1 MDSEN
6 NFGPHR
12 VGVFDF
18 TILFEQ
24 SILSLLPTALF
35 LLLVPFRLF
44 ILRNNEKAVVLG
56 TLLWLKLATATCYVC
71 LQVTLIVLWS
81 RERSTKMAIA
91 EPVLGFIESIAL
103 ITLIFFEH
111 KNSRKPSKIIGG
123 YLAVTVILDIALVRT
138 FWIRSIWAIAAV
150 FSCSLALK
158 STLLIL
164 EEWPKLLLREQEK
177 IRETSSGV
185 INRSF
190 FWWLNS
196 LFLQGHHGIL
206 ETEDLQNI
214 DPKFDTDHVLR
225 PLEERWLR
233 DPKNSQFSLLKCTF
247 LAYKWQFAAGILPR
261 LLHSGFNFA
270 QPFLIQSVI
279 IFVARKEMSVEI
291 SSGLI
296 GATVLIYLGLAISGA
311 WHKHLSFQMVTMYR
325 GGLIS
330 MIFKKTLRLKTSSIK
345 DSAQVTLMTT
355 DVETIV
361 AAGASVHDMWANMLE
376 LPIGIYLLHRQIGNP
391 SLLVLV
397 PTIITTILSG
407 IISISMEPATVRWN
421 AMVQK
426 RVGETSSML
435 DQIKGIKMMGLTDFY
450 FQTVQSLRV
459 KELKISAKLRWLLVH
474 FITLATV
481 SAQVTPVVVILS
493 AIYWSKSD
501 GGLSV
506 AEAFT
511 SLSLV
516 SLVAQPLISVL
527 VSLMQ
532 IAGVVAGCG
541 RIQTFLL
548 LKEQDVMTA
557 EVPGNDLA
565 VVIENASFST
575 DEGNALL
582 TDVNMR
588 VVHGTINM
596 IVGKVGGGKSSLL
609 KAIIGENIPSQGI
622 VERDGSV
629 AYCDQVPWLR
639 NTTISKNIVGQ
650 SQVDEKWLTTVIRSC
665 ALEEDLAQL
674 PQGQETIVGSRGVA
688 LSGGQKQRVALAR
701 AVYSKSELIVLD
713 DVFSSLDQTTS
724 DTVFD
729 RLLGA
734 DGLLRT
740 RTVILATSNARFLSS
755 ADYITVVEEG
765 RLTRN
770 QMTHSDLELAETLR
784 AITPTQSTEIVQKDI
799 STPAPAQEI
808 DLSRK
813 TGDTECYRIYVRSMG
828 WKVIGFVFPAAVT
841 GAVLEAM
848 PQIWLRIW
856 TEKGDGSKDVR
867 YVGGYVGLVVASMLM
882 ALLNIGYF
890 LIEGVERSSNN
901 LHEQLLKAVCRAP
914 LHFFT
919 TTENGSILNRFSQDM
934 SLIDMS
940 LPLAFYLTLDLTL
953 RGLVQT
959 GVVASGASYFGA
971 FLPISFLA
979 LYLIQKYYLRTSRQ
993 MRLLD
998 LEAKTPLYTQFTEI
1012 TAGLSTVRC
1021 FGWTGELLNESFK
1034 LLNTSQKPFYLMF
1047 CIQRWL
1053 ELVLDLFV
1061 AGMAMLLVTI
1071 ALRIPGTTSEG
1082 AIGLSMVNLLGLN
1095 LTLTT
1100 VIDQWTTLET
1110 SLGAIARL
1118 KAFIGSTPNENKDA
1132 EKEMPD
1138 DWPAGKIEIEGI
1150 TASYSDQSQPV
1161 LHDISLVL
1169 EPGQKVCLCGRSG
1182 SGKSSLILSILR
1194 LLELQTGTI
1203 RIDGKDLTTISRQY
1217 IRSQIT
1223 TIPQDPVN
1231 ISGTVRQNMDPEE
1244 LVQADEMLI
1253 AALKKT
1259 TLWSI
1264 IETRGGLDAD
1274 ISALGFSVGQRQ
1286 LFCLARALLSHSN
1299 IILLDEPSSSV
1310 DDATTKEVRQI
1321 IQQVMHGRTI
1331 IEVAHRLDHV
1341 TDFDIVV
1348 VMENGRIIETG
1359 DPRDLLTRDSAL
1371 KALHG

>member
-1 MDSEN
+1 
-6 NFGPHR
+6 
-12 VGVFDF
+12 
-18 TILFEQ
+18 
-24 SILSLLPTALF
+24 
-35 LLLVPFRLF
+35 
-44 ILRNNEKAVVLG
+44 
-56 TLLWLKLATATCYVC
+56 
-71 LQVTLIVLWS
+71 
-81 RERSTKMAIA
+81 MAIA
-91 EPVLGFIESIAL
+91 EPVLGLVESIAL
-103 ITLIFFEH
+103 ITLIFVEH
-111 KNSRKPSKIIGG
+111 RNSRKPSKIIGG
-123 YLAVTVILDIALVRT
+123 YLAITIILDIALVRT
-138 FWIRSIWAIAAV
+138 FWIRSMWAIAAV
-150 FSCSLALK
+150 FTCAFALK
-158 STLLIL
+158 VTLLIL
-164 EEWPKLLLREQEK
+164 EEWPKVLVGENEK

-185 INRSF
+185 INRSV

-196 LFLQGHHGIL
+196 LFLQGYRGIL
-206 ETEDLQNI
+206 ETADLQNI
-214 DPKFDTDHVLR
+214 DPKFDTDHVSK
-225 PLEERWLR
+225 PLEERWIR
-233 DPKNSQFSLLKCTF
+233 DPKNGPSSLLKCTF
-247 LAYKWQFAAGILPR
+247 LAYKWQFAVGILPR

-279 IFVARKEMSVEI
+279 NFVGRKEMSVQI

-330 MIFKKTLRLKTSSIK
+330 LIFKKTLKLKTSSVK

-361 AAGASVHDMWANMLE
+361 AAGASIHDMWANMIE

-397 PTIITTILSG
+397 PTIVTTILSG
-407 IISISMEPATVRWN
+407 IISVAMEPATVQWN

-435 DQIKGIKMMGLTDFY
+435 DQIKGIKMMGLTNF
-450 FQTVQSLRV
+450 FRQTVQSLRV
-459 KELKISAKLRWLLVH
+459 KELKVSAKFRWLLVH
-474 FITLATV
+474 FVTLAMV

-493 AIYWSKSD
+493 AIYWSRSD
-501 GGLSV
+501 QGLSV

-516 SLVAQPLISVL
+516 SLVTQPLVTIL

-541 RIQTFLL
+541 RIQAFLL
-548 LKEQDVMTA
+548 LKEQDIMTA
-557 EVPGNDLA
+557 EVPENGLA
-565 VVIENASFST
+565 VAINNACFST
-575 DEGNALL
+575 DEGNTLL
-582 TDVNMR
+582 TDINMR
-588 VVHGTINM
+588 VVQGTINM
-596 IVGKVGGGKSSLL
+596 IVGKVGSSKSTLL
-609 KAIIGENIPSQGI
+609 KAIIGENTPSQGS
-622 VERDGSV
+622 VRTEASV

-639 NTTISKNIVGQ
+639 NRTVSKNIIGQ
-650 SQVDEKWLTTVIRSC
+650 SQVDEKWLARVIRSC
-665 ALEEDLAQL
+665 ALDEDLAQL
-674 PQGQETIVGSRGVA
+674 PQGQETVVGSRGVA

-701 AVYSKSELIVLD
+701 AVYSQSKLIVLD

-729 RLLGA
+729 RLLGEK
-734 DGLLRT
+734 GLLRKS
-740 RTVILATSNARFLSS
+740 TVILATSNARFLSS
-755 ADYITVVEEG
+755 ADRITVVDEG
-765 RLTRN
+765 RIARN
-770 QMTHSDLELAETLR
+770 QITYSELELTETLKV
-784 AITPTQSTEIVQKDI
+784 ITPMQSPEIVQKDI
-799 STPAPAQEI
+799 ATVIPKEEI

-813 TGDTECYRIYVRSMG
+813 TGDTECYKIYVRSMG
-828 WKVIGFVFPAAVT
+828 WKVIGIVFPTAVMGAVT
-841 GAVLEAM
+841 EAM

-856 TEKGDGSKDVR
+856 TEKGDGSKDAK
-867 YVGGYVGLVVASMLM
+867 YVGGYVGLVVAAMIL
-882 ALLNIGYF
+882 ALVNISYF
-890 LIEGVERSSNN
+890 LIMGVEKSSNN
-901 LHEQLLKAVCRAP
+901 LHEQLLKSVCRAP

-934 SLIDMS
+934 TLIDMS

-971 FLPISFLA
+971 FLPLSFLA

-1012 TAGLSTVRC
+1012 TAGLSTVRT
-1021 FGWTGELLNESFK
+1021 FGWSKELLDESFK

-1053 ELVLDLFV
+1053 ELVLDFFV

-1100 VIDQWTTLET
+1100 VIDQWTSLET

-1118 KAFIGSTPNENKDA
+1118 KAFISSTPNENKET
-1132 EKEMPD
+1132 EKEIPD
-1138 DWPAGKIEIEGI
+1138 DWPIGKIEIEGI
-1150 TASYSDQSQPV
+1150 TASYSDESEPV
-1161 LHDISLVL
+1161 LHDVSLVI

-1182 SGKSSLILSILR
+1182 SGKSSLVLSILR
-1194 LLELQTGTI
+1194 LLELQSGSI
-1203 RIDGKDLTTISRQY
+1203 RIDGKDLAEIPRQY

-1223 TIPQDPVN
+1223 TIPQDPVSM
-1231 ISGTVRQNMDPEE
+1231 SGTVRHNMDPEE
-1244 LVQADEMLI
+1244 LAQADEMLI
-1253 AALKKT
+1253 TALKMT
-1259 TLWSI
+1259 TIWSAV
-1264 IETRGGLDAD
+1264 ETRGGLDAD
-1274 ISALGFSVGQRQ
+1274 ISALGFSVGQCQ
-1286 LFCLARALLSHSN
+1286 LFCLARALLSHSK
-1299 IILLDEPSSSV
+1299 IVLLDEPSSSV
-1310 DDATTKEVRQI
+1310 DDATTKEVRQVI
-1321 IQQVMHGRTI
+1321 REVMHGRTV
-1331 IEVAHRLDHV
+1331 IEVTHRLDHV

-1348 VMENGRIIETG
+1348 VMKDGRIVETG
-1359 DPRDLLTRDSAL
+1359 NPRDLLTQDSAL

>member
-1 MDSEN
+1 MDSDN

-12 VGVFDF
+12 IGVFDF
-18 TILFEQ
+18 TVLFEQ
-24 SILSLLPTALF
+24 SILSLLPAALF
-35 LLLVPFRLF
+35 LFLVPLRLF
-44 ILRNNEKAVVLG
+44 ALRNNERVTELG
-56 TLLWLKLATATCYVC
+56 ILLWLKLATAACYVC
-71 LQVTLIVLWS
+71 LQIALIALWS
-81 RERSTKMAIA
+81 RESSAKMAIA
-91 EPVLGFIESIAL
+91 EPVLGLVESIAL
-103 ITLIFFEH
+103 ITLIFVEH
-111 KNSRKPSKIIGG
+111 RNSRKPSKIIGG
-123 YLAVTVILDIALVRT
+123 YLAITIILDIALVRT
-138 FWIRSIWAIAAV
+138 FWIRSMSAIAAV
-150 FSCSLALK
+150 FTCAFALK
-158 STLLIL
+158 VTLLIL
-164 EEWPKLLLREQEK
+164 EEWPKALVRENEK

-185 INRSF
+185 INRSV

-196 LFLQGHHGIL
+196 LFLQGYRGIL
-206 ETEDLQNI
+206 ETADLQNI
-214 DPKFDTDHVLR
+214 DPKFDTDHVSK

-233 DPKNSQFSLLKCTF
+233 DPKTGSSSLLKCTF

-279 IFVARKEMSVEI
+279 NYVGRKEVSVQI

-330 MIFKKTLRLKTSSIK
+330 LIFKKTLKLKTSSVK

-361 AAGASVHDMWANMLE
+361 AAGASIHDMWANMIE

-397 PTIITTILSG
+397 PTIVTTILSG
-407 IISISMEPATVRWN
+407 IISVAMEPATVQWN

-435 DQIKGIKMMGLTDFY
+435 DQIKGIKMMGLTDF
-450 FQTVQSLRV
+450 FRQTVQSLRV
-459 KELKISAKLRWLLVH
+459 KELKASAKFRWLLVY
-474 FITLATV
+474 F
-481 SAQVTPVVVILS
+481 
-493 AIYWSKSD
+493 
-501 GGLSV
+501 V
-506 AEAFT
+506 A
-511 SLSLV
+511 LV
-516 SLVAQPLISVL
+516 SLVTQPLVTIL

-541 RIQTFLL
+541 RIQAFLL
-548 LKEQDVMTA
+548 LKEQDIMTA
-557 EVPGNDLA
+557 EVPENGLA
-565 VVIENASFST
+565 VAINNACYST
-575 DEGNALL
+575 DEGNTLL

-588 VVHGTINM
+588 VVQGTIKM
-596 IVGKVGGGKSSLL
+596 IVGKVGSGKSTLL
-609 KAIIGENIPSQGI
+609 KAIIGENTPSQGS
-622 VERDGSV
+622 VKTEASV

-639 NTTISKNIVGQ
+639 NTTISKNIIGQ
-650 SQVDEKWLTTVIRSC
+650 SQHDQKWLATVIRSC
-665 ALEEDLAQL
+665 ALDEDLAQL
-674 PQGQETIVGSRGVA
+674 PQGQETVVGSRGVA

-701 AVYSKSELIVLD
+701 AVYSQSKLIILD

-729 RLLGA
+729 RLLGEK
-734 DGLLRT
+734 GLLRKS
-740 RTVILATSNARFLSS
+740 TVILATSNARFLSS
-755 ADYITVVEEG
+755 ADCITVVDEG
-765 RLTRN
+765 RITRN
-770 QMTHSDLELAETLR
+770 QITYSELELTETLKV
-784 AITPTQSTEIVQKDI
+784 ITPTQSPEIVQKDI
-799 STPAPAQEI
+799 ATVSPKEEI

-813 TGDTECYRIYVRSMG
+813 TGDTECYKIYVRSMG
-828 WKVIGFVFPAAVT
+828 WKVIGIVFPTAVM
-841 GAVLEAM
+841 GAVMEAM

-856 TEKGDGSKDVR
+856 TEKGDGSKDAK
-867 YVGGYVGLVVASMLM
+867 YVGGYVGLVVAAMIL
-882 ALLNIGYF
+882 ALVNISYF
-890 LIEGVERSSNN
+890 LIMGVEKSSNN
-901 LHEQLLKAVCRAP
+901 LHEQLLKSVCRAP
-914 LHFFT
+914 LRFFT

-934 SLIDMS
+934 TLIDMS

-971 FLPISFLA
+971 FLPLSFLA

-1012 TAGLSTVRC
+1012 TAGLSTVRT
-1021 FGWTGELLNESFK
+1021 FGWSKELLDESFI

-1100 VIDQWTTLET
+1100 VIDQWTSLET

-1138 DWPAGKIEIEGI
+1138 NWPIGKIEIEGI
-1150 TASYSDQSQPV
+1150 TASYSYESEPV
-1161 LHDISLVL
+1161 LHDVSLVV

-1182 SGKSSLILSILR
+1182 SGKSSLVLSILR
-1194 LLELQTGTI
+1194 LLELQSGSI
-1203 RIDGKDLTTISRQY
+1203 RIDGQDLTKIPRQY

-1223 TIPQDPVN
+1223 TIPQDTVN
-1231 ISGTVRQNMDPEE
+1231 MSGTVRHNMDPEE
-1244 LVQADEMLI
+1244 LVQADEVLI

-1259 TLWSI
+1259 TLWSVV
-1264 IETRGGLDAD
+1264 ETRGGLDAD
-1274 ISALGFSVGQRQ
+1274 VSTLGLSVGQRQ

-1299 IILLDEPSSSV
+1299 IVLLDEPSSSV
-1310 DDATTKEVRQI
+1310 DDATTKEVRQVI
-1321 IQQVMHGRTI
+1321 REVMHGRTV
-1331 IEVAHRLDHV
+1331 IEVTHRLDHV
-1341 TDFDIVV
+1341 TDFDVVV
-1348 VMENGRIIETG
+1348 VMKDGRIVETG
-1359 DPRDLLTRDSAL
+1359 SPRNLLTQHSAL

>member
-1 MDSEN
+1 MDSDN

-24 SILSLLPTALF
+24 SILSLLPTAVF
-35 LLLVPFRLF
+35 LLVVPLRLF
-44 ILRNNEKAVVLG
+44 VLRNNERAAVFG
-56 TLLWLKLATATCYVC
+56 TLLWIKLATAACYVC

-81 RERSTKMAIA
+81 RESSTAIAIA
-91 EPVLGFIESIAL
+91 EPVFGFAESIAL

-111 KNSRKPSKIIGG
+111 RNSRKPSKIVGG
-123 YLAVTVILDIALVRT
+123 YLAVTIILDIALVRT

-150 FSCSLALK
+150 FTCSLALK
-158 STLLIL
+158 ATLLIL
-164 EEWPKLLLREQEK
+164 EEWPKLLVREQEK

-196 LFLQGHHGIL
+196 LFLQGSRGIL

-214 DPKFDTDHVLR
+214 DTKFDTDHVLI

-233 DPKNSQFSLLKCTF
+233 DQKNGQFSLLKCTF
-247 LAYKWQFAAGILPR
+247 LAYKWQFAAGIFPR
-261 LLHSGFNFA
+261 LFHSGFNFA

-279 IFVARKEMSVEI
+279 TFVGRKEMSVQI

-296 GATVLIYLGLAISGA
+296 GATVLIYLGLAVSGA

-325 GGLIS
+325 GGLVS
-330 MIFKKTLRLKTSSIK
+330 LIFKKTLRLKTSSIK

-407 IISISMEPATVRWN
+407 IISIAMEPATVSWN
-421 AMVQK
+421 NMVQK
-426 RVGETSSML
+426 RVGETSSMM

-450 FQTVQSLRV
+450 LQTVQDLRV
-459 KELKISAKLRWLLVH
+459 KELEISTKLRWLLVH
-474 FITLATV
+474 FVTLAMV

-516 SLVAQPLISVL
+516 SLVTQPLVSVL

-541 RIQTFLL
+541 RIQSFLL

-557 EVPGNDLA
+557 EVPENDLA
-565 VVIENASFST
+565 MVIEDANFST
-575 DEGNALL
+575 DEGNTLL
-582 TDVNMR
+582 TDINMR

-609 KAIIGENIPSQGI
+609 KAIIGENTPSQGI
-622 VERDGSV
+622 VKREASV

-639 NTTISKNIVGQ
+639 NTTIRKNIIGQ
-650 SQVDEKWLTTVIRSC
+650 SRVDEKWLAIVIRSC

-674 PQGQETIVGSRGVA
+674 PQGQETVVGSRGVA

-701 AVYSKSELIVLD
+701 AVYSRSKLIVLD

-734 DGLLRT
+734 NGLLRT

-755 ADYITVVEEG
+755 ANYITVVQEG
-765 RLTRN
+765 GITHN
-770 QMTHSDLELAETLR
+770 QMTHSDLELTETLR
-784 AITPTQSTEIVQKDI
+784 AIAPIQSPEIVKKDI
-799 STPAPAQEI
+799 VTATPKEEI

-828 WKVIGFVFPAAVT
+828 WKVISIVFPASVT

-856 TEKGDGSKDVR
+856 TEKGDGSKDAR
-867 YVGGYVGLVVASMLM
+867 YTGGYVGLVVASMIM

-901 LHEQLLKAVCRAP
+901 LHEQLLKAVCKAP

-971 FLPISFLA
+971 FLPLSFLA

-1012 TAGLSTVRC
+1012 TAGLSTVRS
-1021 FGWTGELLNESFK
+1021 FGWAKELLDESFK

-1118 KAFIGSTPNENKDA
+1118 KAFISSTPNENKDS

-1138 DWPAGKIEIEGI
+1138 NWPAGKIEIEGI
-1150 TASYSDQSQPV
+1150 TASYSDQTQPV
-1161 LHDISLVL
+1161 LHDVSLVV

-1182 SGKSSLILSILR
+1182 SGKSSLILSMLR

-1203 RIDGKDLTTISRQY
+1203 HIDNKDLTTIPRQY

-1253 AALKKT
+1253 AVLKKT
-1259 TLWSI
+1259 TLWPI

-1321 IQQVMHGRTI
+1321 IHEVMHGRTV

-1341 TDFDIVV
+1341 TDFDVVV
-1348 VMENGRIIETG
+1348 VMKDGRIIETG
-1359 DPRDLLTRDSAL
+1359 NPRELLTRDSAL
-1371 KALHG
+1371 KTLHG

>member
-1 MDSEN
+1 
-6 NFGPHR
+6 
-12 VGVFDF
+12 
-18 TILFEQ
+18 
-24 SILSLLPTALF
+24 
-35 LLLVPFRLF
+35 
-44 ILRNNEKAVVLG
+44 
-56 TLLWLKLATATCYVC
+56 
-71 LQVTLIVLWS
+71 
-81 RERSTKMAIA
+81 MAIA
-91 EPVLGFIESIAL
+91 EPVLGLVESIAL
-103 ITLIFFEH
+103 ITLIFVEH
-111 KNSRKPSKIIGG
+111 RSSRKPSKVIGG
-123 YLAVTVILDIALVRT
+123 YLAITTILDIALVRT
-138 FWIRSIWAIAAV
+138 FWIRSMWAIAAV
-150 FSCSLALK
+150 FTCSFALK
-158 STLLIL
+158 VTLLIL
-164 EEWPKLLLREQEK
+164 EEWPKVLVRENEK

-185 INRSF
+185 INRSV

-196 LFLQGHHGIL
+196 LFLQGYRGIL
-206 ETEDLQNI
+206 ETADLQNI
-214 DPKFDTDHVLR
+214 DPKFDTDHVSG

-233 DPKNSQFSLLKCTF
+233 DPKNGPSSLLKCTF
-247 LAYKWQFAAGILPR
+247 LAYKWKFAAGILPR

-279 IFVARKEMSVEI
+279 TFVGRKEISVKI

-330 MIFKKTLRLKTSSIK
+330 LIFKKTLKLKTSSVK

-361 AAGASVHDMWANMLE
+361 AAGASIHDMWANMIE

-397 PTIITTILSG
+397 PTIVTTILSG
-407 IISISMEPATVRWN
+407 IISVAMEPATVQWN

-435 DQIKGIKMMGLTDFY
+435 DQIKGIKMMGLTDF
-450 FQTVQSLRV
+450 FRQTVQSLRV
-459 KELKISAKLRWLLVH
+459 KELKVSAKFRWLLVH
-474 FITLATV
+474 FVALAMV

-493 AIYWSKSD
+493 AIYWSRSD
-501 GGLSV
+501 QGLSV

-516 SLVAQPLISVL
+516 SLVTQPLVTIL

-541 RIQTFLL
+541 RIQAFLL
-548 LKEQDVMTA
+548 LKEQDMMTA
-557 EVPGNDLA
+557 EVPKNGLA
-565 VVIENASFST
+565 VAINNACFST
-575 DEGNALL
+575 DEGNTLL
-582 TDVNMR
+582 TDINMR
-588 VVHGTINM
+588 VAQGTINM
-596 IVGKVGGGKSSLL
+596 IVGKVGSGKSTLL
-609 KAIIGENIPSQGI
+609 KAIIGENTPSQGSI
-622 VERDGSV
+622 KTEALV

-639 NTTISKNIVGQ
+639 NTTVSKNIIGQ

-665 ALEEDLAQL
+665 ALDEDLAQL
-674 PQGQETIVGSRGVA
+674 PQGQETVVGSRGVA

-701 AVYSKSELIVLD
+701 AVYSQSKLIVLD

-729 RLLGA
+729 RLLGEK
-734 DGLLRT
+734 GLLRKS
-740 RTVILATSNARFLSS
+740 TVILATSNARFLSS
-755 ADYITVVEEG
+755 ADRITVVDEG
-765 RLTRN
+765 RIARN
-770 QMTHSDLELAETLR
+770 QITYSELELTETLKV
-784 AITPTQSTEIVQKDI
+784 ITPAQSPEIVQKDI
-799 STPAPAQEI
+799 ATVTPKEGI
-808 DLSRK
+808 NLSRK
-813 TGDTECYRIYVRSMG
+813 TGDTECYKIYVRSMG
-828 WKVIGFVFPAAVT
+828 WKVIGIVFPTAVM
-841 GAVLEAM
+841 GAVMEAM

-856 TEKGDGSKDVR
+856 TEKGDGSKDAK
-867 YVGGYVGLVVASMLM
+867 YVGGYVGLVVAAMIL
-882 ALLNIGYF
+882 ALVNISYF
-890 LIEGVERSSNN
+890 LIMGVEKSSNN
-901 LHEQLLKAVCRAP
+901 LHEQLLKSVCRAP
-914 LHFFT
+914 LYFFT

-934 SLIDMS
+934 TLIDMS

-971 FLPISFLA
+971 FLPLSFLA
-979 LYLIQKYYLRTSRQ
+979 LYLIQKYYLHTSRQ

-1012 TAGLSTVRC
+1012 TAGLSTVRT
-1021 FGWTGELLNESFK
+1021 FGWSKELLDESFI

-1100 VIDQWTTLET
+1100 VIDQWTSLET

-1118 KAFIGSTPNENKDA
+1118 KAFIRSTPNENKDA

-1138 DWPAGKIEIEGI
+1138 NWPMGKIEIEGI
-1150 TASYSDQSQPV
+1150 TASYSDESEPV
-1161 LHDISLVL
+1161 LHDVSLVV

-1182 SGKSSLILSILR
+1182 SGKSSLVLSILR
-1194 LLELQTGTI
+1194 LLELQSGTI
-1203 RIDGKDLTTISRQY
+1203 RIDDKDITKIPRQY

-1223 TIPQDPVN
+1223 TIPQDPVSM
-1231 ISGTVRQNMDPEE
+1231 SGTVRHNMDPEE

-1253 AALKKT
+1253 TALKKT
-1259 TLWSI
+1259 TLWSVV
-1264 IETRGGLDAD
+1264 ETRGGLDAD

-1299 IILLDEPSSSV
+1299 IVLLDEPSSSV
-1310 DDATTKEVRQI
+1310 DDATTKEVRHVVRE
-1321 IQQVMHGRTI
+1321 VMHGRTV
-1331 IEVAHRLDHV
+1331 IEVTHRLDHV
-1341 TDFDIVV
+1341 TDFDVVV
-1348 VMENGRIIETG
+1348 VMKDGRIVETG
-1359 DPRDLLTRDSAL
+1359 NPRDLLTQDSAL
-1371 KALHG
+1371 KALRG

>member
-1 MDSEN
+1 
-6 NFGPHR
+6 
-12 VGVFDF
+12 
-18 TILFEQ
+18 
-24 SILSLLPTALF
+24 
-35 LLLVPFRLF
+35 
-44 ILRNNEKAVVLG
+44 
-56 TLLWLKLATATCYVC
+56 
-71 LQVTLIVLWS
+71 
-81 RERSTKMAIA
+81 MAIA
-91 EPVLGFIESIAL
+91 EPVLGLVESIAL
-103 ITLIFFEH
+103 ITLIFVEH
-111 KNSRKPSKIIGG
+111 RSSRKPSKIIGG
-123 YLAVTVILDIALVRT
+123 YLAITTILDIALVRT
-138 FWIRSIWAIAAV
+138 FWIRSMWAIAAV
-150 FSCSLALK
+150 FTCSFALK
-158 STLLIL
+158 VTLLIL
-164 EEWPKLLLREQEK
+164 EEWPKVLVRENEK

-185 INRSF
+185 INRSV

-196 LFLQGHHGIL
+196 LFLQGYRGIL
-206 ETEDLQNI
+206 ETADLQNI
-214 DPKFDTDHVLR
+214 DPKFDTDHVSG

-233 DPKNSQFSLLKCTF
+233 DPKNGPSSLLKCTF

-279 IFVARKEMSVEI
+279 TFVGRKEMSVQI

-296 GATVLIYLGLAISGA
+296 GATVLIYLGFAISGA

-330 MIFKKTLRLKTSSIK
+330 LIFKKTLKLKTSSVK

-361 AAGASVHDMWANMLE
+361 AAGASIHDMWANMIE

-397 PTIITTILSG
+397 PTIVTTILSG
-407 IISISMEPATVRWN
+407 IISVAMEPATVQWN

-435 DQIKGIKMMGLTDFY
+435 DQIKGIKMMGLTDF
-450 FQTVQSLRV
+450 FRQTVQSLRV
-459 KELKISAKLRWLLVH
+459 KELKVSAKFRWLLVH
-474 FITLATV
+474 FVALAMV

-493 AIYWSKSD
+493 AIYWSRSD
-501 GGLSV
+501 QGLSV

-516 SLVAQPLISVL
+516 SLVTQPLVTIL

-541 RIQTFLL
+541 RIQAFLL
-548 LKEQDVMTA
+548 LKEQDMMTA
-557 EVPGNDLA
+557 EVPKNGLA
-565 VVIENASFST
+565 VAINNACFST
-575 DEGNALL
+575 DEGNTLL
-582 TDVNMR
+582 TDINMR
-588 VVHGTINM
+588 VAQGTINM
-596 IVGKVGGGKSSLL
+596 IVGKVGSGKSTLL
-609 KAIIGENIPSQGI
+609 KAIIGENTPSQGSI
-622 VERDGSV
+622 KTEALV

-639 NTTISKNIVGQ
+639 NTTVSKNIIGQ

-665 ALEEDLAQL
+665 ALDEDLAQL
-674 PQGQETIVGSRGVA
+674 PQGQETVVGSRGVA

-701 AVYSKSELIVLD
+701 AVYSQSKLIVLD

-729 RLLGA
+729 RLLGEK
-734 DGLLRT
+734 GLLRKS
-740 RTVILATSNARFLSS
+740 TVILATSNACFLSS
-755 ADYITVVEEG
+755 ADRITVVDEG
-765 RLTRN
+765 RIARN
-770 QMTHSDLELAETLR
+770 QITYSELELTETLKV
-784 AITPTQSTEIVQKDI
+784 ITPAQSPEIVQKDI
-799 STPAPAQEI
+799 ATVTLKEGI
-808 DLSRK
+808 NLSRK
-813 TGDTECYRIYVRSMG
+813 TGDTECYKIYVRSMG
-828 WKVIGFVFPAAVT
+828 WKVIGIVFPTAVM
-841 GAVLEAM
+841 GAVMEAM

-856 TEKGDGSKDVR
+856 TEKGDGSKDAK
-867 YVGGYVGLVVASMLM
+867 YVGGYVGLVVAAMIL
-882 ALLNIGYF
+882 ALVNISYF
-890 LIEGVERSSNN
+890 LIMGVEKSSNN
-901 LHEQLLKAVCRAP
+901 LHEQLLKSVCRAP
-914 LHFFT
+914 LYFFT

-934 SLIDMS
+934 TLIDMS

-971 FLPISFLA
+971 FLPLSFLA

-1012 TAGLSTVRC
+1012 TAGLSTVRT
-1021 FGWTGELLNESFK
+1021 FGWSKELLDESFI

-1082 AIGLSMVNLLGLN
+1082 AIGLSMVNLLGFN

-1100 VIDQWTTLET
+1100 VIDQWTSLET

-1118 KAFIGSTPNENKDA
+1118 KAFIRSTPNENKDA

-1138 DWPAGKIEIEGI
+1138 NWPMGKIEIEGI
-1150 TASYSDQSQPV
+1150 TASYSDESEPV
-1161 LHDISLVL
+1161 LHDVSLVV

-1182 SGKSSLILSILR
+1182 SGKSSLVLSILR
-1194 LLELQTGTI
+1194 LLELQSGTI
-1203 RIDGKDLTTISRQY
+1203 RIDDKDIAKIPRQY

-1223 TIPQDPVN
+1223 TIPQDPVSM
-1231 ISGTVRQNMDPEE
+1231 SGTVRHNMDPEE

-1253 AALKKT
+1253 TALKKT
-1259 TLWSI
+1259 TLWSVV
-1264 IETRGGLDAD
+1264 ETRGGLDAD

-1299 IILLDEPSSSV
+1299 IVLLDEPSSSV
-1310 DDATTKEVRQI
+1310 DDATTKEVRHVVRE
-1321 IQQVMHGRTI
+1321 VMHGRTV
-1331 IEVAHRLDHV
+1331 IEVTHRLDHA
-1341 TDFDIVV
+1341 TDFDVVV
-1348 VMENGRIIETG
+1348 VMKDGRIVETG
-1359 DPRDLLTRDSAL
+1359 NPRDLLTQDSAL
-1371 KALHG
+1371 KALRG

>member
-1 MDSEN
+1 
-6 NFGPHR
+6 
-12 VGVFDF
+12 
-18 TILFEQ
+18 
-24 SILSLLPTALF
+24 
-35 LLLVPFRLF
+35 
-44 ILRNNEKAVVLG
+44 
-56 TLLWLKLATATCYVC
+56 
-71 LQVTLIVLWS
+71 
-81 RERSTKMAIA
+81 
-91 EPVLGFIESIAL
+91 
-103 ITLIFFEH
+103 
-111 KNSRKPSKIIGG
+111 
-123 YLAVTVILDIALVRT
+123 
-138 FWIRSIWAIAAV
+138 
-150 FSCSLALK
+150 
-158 STLLIL
+158 
-164 EEWPKLLLREQEK
+164 
-177 IRETSSGV
+177 
-185 INRSF
+185 
-190 FWWLNS
+190 
-196 LFLQGHHGIL
+196 
-206 ETEDLQNI
+206 
-214 DPKFDTDHVLR
+214 
-225 PLEERWLR
+225 
-233 DPKNSQFSLLKCTF
+233 
-247 LAYKWQFAAGILPR
+247 
-261 LLHSGFNFA
+261 
-270 QPFLIQSVI
+270 
-279 IFVARKEMSVEI
+279 MSVQI

-330 MIFKKTLRLKTSSIK
+330 LIFKKTLKLKTSSVK

-361 AAGASVHDMWANMLE
+361 AAGASIHDMWANMIE

-397 PTIITTILSG
+397 PTIVTTILSG
-407 IISISMEPATVRWN
+407 IISVAMEPATVQWN

-435 DQIKGIKMMGLTDFY
+435 DQIKGIKMMGLTNF
-450 FQTVQSLRV
+450 FRQTVQSLRV
-459 KELKISAKLRWLLVH
+459 KELKVSAKFRWLLVQ
-474 FITLATV
+474 FVTLAMV

-493 AIYWSKSD
+493 AIYWSRSD
-501 GGLSV
+501 QGLSV

-516 SLVAQPLISVL
+516 SLVTQPLVTIL

-541 RIQTFLL
+541 RIQAFLL
-548 LKEQDVMTA
+548 LKEQDMMTT
-557 EVPGNDLA
+557 EVPENGLA
-565 VVIENASFST
+565 VAINNACFST
-575 DEGNALL
+575 DEGNTLL
-582 TDVNMR
+582 TDINMR
-588 VVHGTINM
+588 VVQGTINM
-596 IVGKVGGGKSSLL
+596 IVGKVGSGKSTLL
-609 KAIIGENIPSQGI
+609 KAIIGENTPSQGS
-622 VERDGSV
+622 VKTEASV

-639 NTTISKNIVGQ
+639 NTTISKNIIGE
-650 SQVDEKWLTTVIRSC
+650 SQTWRSC
-665 ALEEDLAQL
+665 
-674 PQGQETIVGSRGVA
+674 PRVKTIVGSRGVA

-701 AVYSKSELIVLD
+701 AVYSQSKLIVLD
-713 DVFSSLDQTTS
+713 DIFSSLDQTTS
-724 DTVFD
+724 DRVFD
-729 RLLGA
+729 RLLGEK
-734 DGLLRT
+734 GLLRKS
-740 RTVILATSNARFLSS
+740 TVILATSNARFLSS
-755 ADYITVVEEG
+755 ADRITLVDEG
-765 RLTRN
+765 RIARN
-770 QMTHSDLELAETLR
+770 QITYSELELTETLKV
-784 AITPTQSTEIVQKDI
+784 ITPMQSPEIVQKDI
-799 STPAPAQEI
+799 ATVIPKEEI

-813 TGDTECYRIYVRSMG
+813 TGDTECYKIYVRSMG
-828 WKVIGFVFPAAVT
+828 WKVIGIVFPTAVM
-841 GAVLEAM
+841 GAVMEAM

-856 TEKGDGSKDVR
+856 TENGNGSKDAK
-867 YVGGYVGLVVASMLM
+867 YVGGYVGFVVAAMIL
-882 ALLNIGYF
+882 ALVNISYF
-890 LIEGVERSSNN
+890 LIMGVEKSSNN
-901 LHEQLLKAVCRAP
+901 LHEQLLKSVCRAP

-934 SLIDMS
+934 TLIDMS

-971 FLPISFLA
+971 FLPLSFLA

-1012 TAGLSTVRC
+1012 TAGLSTVRT
-1021 FGWTGELLNESFK
+1021 FGWSKELLDESFK

-1100 VIDQWTTLET
+1100 VIDQWTSLET

-1118 KAFIGSTPNENKDA
+1118 KAFISSTPNENKET
-1132 EKEMPD
+1132 EKEIPD
-1138 DWPAGKIEIEGI
+1138 DWPIGKIEIEGI
-1150 TASYSDQSQPV
+1150 TASYSDGSEPV
-1161 LHDISLVL
+1161 LHDVSLVV

-1182 SGKSSLILSILR
+1182 SGKSSLVLSILR
-1194 LLELQTGTI
+1194 LLELQSGSI
-1203 RIDGKDLTTISRQY
+1203 RIDGKDLAKIPRQY

-1223 TIPQDPVN
+1223 TIPQDPVSM
-1231 ISGTVRQNMDPEE
+1231 SGTVRHNMDPEE

-1259 TLWSI
+1259 TLWSVV
-1264 IETRGGLDAD
+1264 ETRGGLDAD

-1286 LFCLARALLSHSN
+1286 LFCLARALLSHAN
-1299 IILLDEPSSSV
+1299 IVLLDEPSSSV
-1310 DDATTKEVRQI
+1310 DDATTKEVRQVI
-1321 IQQVMHGRTI
+1321 REVMHGRTV
-1331 IEVAHRLDHV
+1331 IEVTHRLDHV

-1348 VMENGRIIETG
+1348 VMKDGRIVETG
-1359 DPRDLLTRDSAL
+1359 NPRDLLTQDSAL